1 MTETSSLAKMV
12 KSRVSLNDG
21 LNGFPTIETDAVRLR
36 EVRPH
41 EDAVHW
47 HSLLASA
54 DAGPHQGKT
63 VQDIEEMLE
72 GVRGRFYNHQYVI
85 YWAIALK
92 SDDRMIGNVRF
103 WEWAGHPERPL
114 QFGTLQYGLV
124 GPDASTAAARR
135 RRCEPW
141 GSSGSCGWVW
151 RGCNVRSAL
160 ATQSKRRPWRLPDS
174 SRKERS
180 VPGGSTRP
188 ASSGKMRQCSLS
200 SPPTCRGEGTTCR
213 TIILRGHSASRLA
226 SEA

>member
-114 QFGTLQYGLV
+114 QFGTIQYGLV
-124 GPDASTAAARR
+124 GPDASTAAAAAALRAVGEFGLLR
-135 RRCEPW
+135 LGLARVQCTICPGDSVKAE
-141 GSSGSCGWVW
+141 
-151 RGCNVRSAL
+151 AL
-160 ATQSKRRPWRLPDS
+160 AAAGFEQ
-174 SRKERS
+174 
-180 VPGGSTRP
+180 
-188 ASSGKMRQCSLS
+188 
-200 SPPTCRGEGTTCR
+200 EGT
-213 TIILRGHSASRLA
+213 LRSWWFDAASQQWQD
-226 SEA
+226 EAMFSFVAADMSR